1 MDLTDFNRLDAAAA
15 AAAVRPALDV
25 PRWIDDVVS
34 HRPYATVA
42 AALDTARTAAHP
54 FTDEE
59 LDRALSHH
67 PMIGRRAEGDSA
79 EASLSRGEQS
89 ALGDADAVVRAELER
104 ANLDYQQRF
113 GHVFL
118 IRAAGRSLPEILAE
132 ARRRMTN
139 TPEDERHE
147 VAEQL
152 RQIAVLRLEGM
163 LS

>member
-1 MDLTDFNRLDAAAA
+1 
-15 AAAVRPALDV
+15 
-25 PRWIDDVVS
+25 
-34 HRPYATVA
+34 
-42 AALDTARTAAHP
+42 
-54 FTDEE
+54 
-59 LDRALSHH
+59 
-67 PMIGRRAEGDSA
+67 
-79 EASLSRGEQS
+79 
-89 ALGDADAVVRAELER
+89 ELER

-139 TPEDERHE
+139 TPEDERRE